1 MYRKII
7 HIDMDAFY
15 ASVEQRDHPEY
26 RGKPIVVGRD
36 DKRGVVAA
44 ASYEARRFGIRS
56 AMSSARARQMCPQLI
71 FVPGRMDVY
80 KSVSRQI
87 REIFQDY
94 TDLIEPLSLD
104 EAFLDVTDHKPDF
117 LYATDI
123 AKEIKRRIREELH
136 LVASAGVSYNKFL
149 AKVASDYRKPDGLCT
164 IHPDRA
170 LDFISRL
177 PIEAFWGIGRVTAR
191 KMHALGIHR
200 GADLQKCS
208 LAMLRSVFGK
218 AGKLFFDFARGVDDR
233 PVEVYRER
241 KSVGCEHTLDND
253 TDDMMSLTIELY
265 HVVVEL
271 LSRMAKS
278 GFTGNTLT
286 VKIKYADFSI
296 RTHCLTAD
304 HLLVDKKDILAVAKR
319 LLREM
324 CADGMRPIRLIGA
337 SVSNPQQ
344 HSGGKCEQLLLDLDF

>member
-1 MYRKII
+1 
-7 HIDMDAFY
+7 
-15 ASVEQRDHPEY
+15 
-26 RGKPIVVGRD
+26 
-36 DKRGVVAA
+36 
-44 ASYEARRFGIRS
+44 
-56 AMSSARARQMCPQLI
+56 
-71 FVPGRMDVY
+71 
-80 KSVSRQI
+80 
-87 REIFQDY
+87 
-94 TDLIEPLSLD
+94 
-104 EAFLDVTDHKPDF
+104 
-117 LYATDI
+117 
-123 AKEIKRRIREELH
+123 
-136 LVASAGVSYNKFL
+136 
-149 AKVASDYRKPDGLCT
+149 
-164 IHPDRA
+164 
-170 LDFISRL
+170 
-177 PIEAFWGIGRVTAR
+177 
-191 KMHALGIHR
+191 MHALGIHR

-278 GFTGNTLT
+278 GFTG
-286 VKIKYADFSI
+286 
-296 RTHCLTAD
+296 
-304 HLLVDKKDILAVAKR
+304 R